1 MKTTERMIQK
11 SLEDVTEILK
21 KVFGEGIDIDININK
36 VSPEKMLESYGME
49 AISGIKTVWHGRHN
63 MTIYS
68 NDYLP
73 FESKPKTHFGGGIVE

>member
-1 MKTTERMIQK
+1 MIQK

-21 KVFGEGIDIDININK
+21 KVFGEEVQIDINVNGFHF
-36 VSPEKMLESYGME
+36 EKMLEAYGMSNMINE
-49 AISGIKTVWHGRHN
+49 VRYKDSL

-73 FESKPKTHFGGGIVE
+73 FESKSKTHFGGGIVE